1 MIPLFGPY
9 ALRPLLPDDAR
20 AIFRAIDTQ
29 RAYLGRWLPFVAL
42 THCEDDGRAF
52 VSASLADPANP
63 VYTLR
68 ADERFAG
75 LIGFPCGSGGGS
87 TEQSYTPN
95 SSLPANG
102 SISTSTSAKSRM
114 PIHKKSPCQS
124 RGFPQSIYGY
134 L

>member
-9 ALRPLLPDDAR
+9 VLRLLLPDDAR
-20 AIFRAIDTQ
+20 AIFRSIDTQ

-42 THCEDDGRAF
+42 TLCENDSRAF
-52 VSASLADPANP
+52 VSTSLADPANP
-63 VYTLR
+63 VYTTR

-87 TEQSYTPN
+87 TEQNNTPN

-114 PIHKKSPCQS
+114 PIHKKSPCQG